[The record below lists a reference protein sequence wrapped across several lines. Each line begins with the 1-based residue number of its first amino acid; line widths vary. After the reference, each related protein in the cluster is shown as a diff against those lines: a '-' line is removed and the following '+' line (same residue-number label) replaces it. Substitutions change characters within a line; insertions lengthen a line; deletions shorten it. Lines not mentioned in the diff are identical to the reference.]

1 MAKDV
6 SFVIAAPPS
15 GALLERMG
23 DFLVT
28 RAAKRAG
35 VEASGTFRKR
45 AAGETGYPVKPPAGW
60 TEGVS

>member
-6 SFVIAAPPS
+6 TLVVAAPPS
-15 GALLERMG
+15 GALLERWG
-23 DFLVT
+23 SFLVT

-45 AAGETGYPVKPPAGW
+45 TAGEDGYPVKPPAGW